1 MVEEELKDGAV
12 EFWDRGVETDK
23 AVEGEEAGDVL
34 EDLGWEAVEWHLF
47 VAGGCGEGYGC
58 TVTRY

>member
-12 EFWDRGVETDK
+12 EFGERGVETNE

-47 VAGGCGEGYGC
+47 MAGDVCVGDGCIVAHC
-58 TVTRY
+58 